1 MDTHPPAE
9 VTGTPAIRAEKC
21 RDRCA
26 LRPASCLKQSQ
37 GVFVSTYI
45 CFNSKITQEEVN
57 IIATDYVTEPAGAK
71 VEVVAELREL
81 VGLTKAAILTDY
93 RGLSVAELTELRKK
107 LREVDGEYRVVKNT
121 LFKLAAGDSM
131 PVSDMAEHLTGPT
144 AIGFAKGDPV
154 AVAKILLD
162 YAQAHKA
169 MSVKAGVMDGRIL
182 TTAQV
187 EALSKTPPREVLLSQ
202 MIGSL
207 QSPIA
212 GFVGTLGGIISNF
225 VFTLQAI
232 ADKQETG
239 TDAAPAA

>member
-1 MDTHPPAE
+1 M
-9 VTGTPAIRAEKC
+9 
-21 RDRCA
+21 
-26 LRPASCLKQSQ
+26 RPATCLC
-37 GVFVSTYI
+37 GGRWAHF
-45 CFNSKITQEEVN
+45 CFKYQFYSEEVN
-57 IIATDYVTEPAGAK
+57 IIATDYIIEPADAK
-71 VEVVAELREL
+71 VAVVTELREL
-81 VGLTKAAILTDY
+81 VGQTKAAILTDY

-107 LREVDGEYRVVKNT
+107 LRDVDAEYRVVKNT

-131 PVSDMAEHLTGPT
+131 PVADMGEFLAGPT

-154 AVAKILLD
+154 AVAKIILE
-162 YAQAHKA
+162 YAQSHKA

-182 TTAQV
+182 TAAQV

-202 MIGSL
+202 MLGSL

-232 ADKQETG
+232 ADKQAPG
-239 TDAAPAA
+239 ADAEAAA

>member
-1 MDTHPPAE
+1 M
-9 VTGTPAIRAEKC
+9 
-21 RDRCA
+21 
-26 LRPASCLKQSQ
+26 RPATCLPSAAVA
-37 GVFVSTYI
+37 GRF
-45 CFNSKITQEEVN
+45 CFNPYITQEEVN

-81 VGLTKAAILTDY
+81 VGQTKAAILTDY

-107 LREVDGEYRVVKNT
+107 LRDVDGEYRVVKNT

-154 AVAKILLD
+154 AVAKILLE
-162 YAQAHKA
+162 YAQGHKA

-202 MIGSL
+202 MLGSL

-232 ADKQETG
+232 ADKQDTG
-239 TDAAPAA
+239 TEAAPAA